1 MAELEET
8 LARVPLLAAL
18 DKSTIASIARAGK
31 LRRYAAGD
39 TIVRENEPGIALYII
54 VSGRARVAR
63 GAGNPQELGELGP
76 GDFFGELAIIEEHAR
91 TATVTAIED
100 TECLLL
106 VSWEFRSLLKVHPE
120 VAVPIMDALIAR
132 LHRAEHRPA

>member
-1 MAELEET
+1 MAALEET
-8 LARVPLLAAL
+8 LAGVPLLKSLDRRTLSSLAA
-18 DKSTIASIARAGK
+18 AGK
-31 LRRYAAGD
+31 LRRYAAGE
-39 TIVRENEPGIALYII
+39 TIVRENDPGIALYIL

-63 GAGNPQELGELGP
+63 GAGNPQELGELRP

-91 TATVTAIED
+91 TATVTAVED

-106 VSWEFRSLLKVHPE
+106 KGWEFRSLLKEHPS
-120 VAVPIMDALIAR
+120 VAIPIMDALIAR